1 MKKPAAPLPIIKDRK
16 LYISSPDQQAI
27 EIRKAKKLTQYRRDY
42 WQGYKARVRRVYG
55 TICPGEYE
63 AIKSIAAQN
72 ETSVWQQLIS
82 DARAY
87 RAGVVLAPKDI
98 LLAQD
103 NLVGELRRIGNNIN
117 QLAKLGHI
125 QASKTGGLKCI
136 DSDQIGRE
144 CLAQFERL
152 EKSVARFD
160 QLIPDYVQSGPVME
174 TNI

>member
-1 MKKPAAPLPIIKDRK
+1 MKKPAVPLPIIKDRK

-27 EIRKAKKLTQYRRDY
+27 ETRKAIKLTQYRRDY

-55 TICPGEYE
+55 TICPREYE
-63 AIKSIAAQN
+63 AIKTIATQN
-72 ETSVWQQLIS
+72 ETSVWQQVLS

-87 RAGVVLAPKDI
+87 RSGVVLAPRDT

-125 QASKTGGLKCI
+125 QAKKTGGLVCN
-136 DSDQIGRE
+136 DDDLIGRE
-144 CLAQFERL
+144 CLKQFARL
-152 EKSVARFD
+152 EKAVTQFD
-160 QLIPDYVQSGPVME
+160 QLIPEYVQPNSSTE
-174 TNI
+174 ANI